1 MDITLTVRTNIC
13 IELFENISFIS
24 ELLLAEKSS
33 SLHGLVKTYQ
43 SKIG

>member
-24 ELLLAEKSS
+24 ELLIAEEAW
-33 SLHGLVKTYQ
+33 SLHGFVKTNQ
-43 SKIG
+43 SIIE